1 MIFVTT
7 GNNGKCSSTQTYA
20 QAIIELNAIDLSYV
34 DSWQVPASQ
43 HGVDSDFGATP
54 TLFTATIGGNTHE
67 MVGVQNKNGMY
78 YTFDQSSLHTG
89 PVWQQKIS
97 TSTISISSSAWDGSM
112 LYVAGRNTTIG
123 GKSCKGSIQ
132 ALNPATGAFI
142 WQDCLNDGNVLAP
155 VSAVPGVVFVGE
167 GSHILA
173 INTASGKLLFN
184 YKTNNPIDAAPSIA
198 NGFVYVGNNGGTL
211 YAFGL

>member
-1 MIFVTT
+1 
-7 GNNGKCSSTQTYA
+7 
-20 QAIIELNAIDLSYV
+20 
-34 DSWQVPASQ
+34 
-43 HGVDSDFGATP
+43 
-54 TLFTATIGGNTHE
+54 
-67 MVGVQNKNGMY
+67 
-78 YTFDQSSLHTG
+78 
-89 PVWQQKIS
+89 
-97 TSTISISSSAWDGSM
+97 M